1 MVNKN
6 KKFEEFKQF
15 IQNEGLYFSDQHLLL
30 IYSAIINK
38 RPVLLRGPPGT
49 GKTEITKAIAEYLN
63 AEYVFYQ
70 CTLGTTEDD
79 LIYKLEPSEETKSG
93 IKLVLGA
100 LPEAL
105 ISSKSKRTVLVLDE
119 FDKTRPQCDALL
131 LDYLQNYR
139 VSARIRG
146 EKVIT
151 GNPENLWIFI
161 TSNDERDFSE
171 PLLRRV
177 VSVKLDYLPSSIVQK
192 ILKEKGF
199 NNELVQLLVQLYQDT
214 INANLRKPAT
224 IQELVDLGRAIEVL
238 GDSADWSSLVYS
250 YVIKDDYEWQ
260 KFVEYLRSGRQNNNE
275 DYEED
280 SDYSDED
287 ITEYYEEVEDTETSE
302 TTEEWKPRM
311 PRIKIKSTVKAEV
324 QEKVTEDYSN
334 KDVEVA
340 MMIEYNEDSYDGIV
354 KDFEPEPTESPVKF
368 ADFKVVKEGDKTWI
382 IKENPLRFRDIINST
397 ELSSYELYIKDVSI
411 KSSLKSATAYIQ
423 DTVKLVNNFI
433 KQFIK
438 QFKVL
443 YYTKDLLRFKHGVV
457 DFILQRT
464 KDYGKWSEWKI
475 ELVYDSSSWSDRRS
489 DLADI
494 IRVLLNNHPV
504 IIASK
509 QYTDKVSK
517 ISESKVLRYPEVKF
531 FSDAKELAKKSETYK
546 EIINISEKIKEE
558 IKSEWKI
565 NTVIPSKTVG
575 VKLKYDND
583 KSSTILAVITYNSE
597 YSEKIVNKI
606 IGGEL

>member
-214 INANLRKPAT
+214 INAGLRKPAT

-443 YYTKDLLRFKHGVV
+443 YYTRDLLRFKHGVV